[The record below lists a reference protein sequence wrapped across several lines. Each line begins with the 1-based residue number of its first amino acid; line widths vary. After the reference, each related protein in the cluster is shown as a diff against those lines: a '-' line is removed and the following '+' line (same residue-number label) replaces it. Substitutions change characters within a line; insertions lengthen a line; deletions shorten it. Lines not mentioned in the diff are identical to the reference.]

1 MNEPADIRISANNAE
16 VKELLEK
23 FAKNQTELKGKG
35 YFNSAS
41 GVFGILIYSEED
53 STQLIDVFTVVEE
66 KG

>member
-1 MNEPADIRISANNAE
+1 MNEPTNIRISANNAE

-35 YFNSAS
+35 YFNAVS

-53 STQLIDVFTVVEE
+53 STQLIDVFSVIDE
-66 KG
+66 KN